1 MMAMVLATN
10 IKRSNT
16 LELLMYDNCEDV
28 LYSADFTLAG
38 EDSKLLFFWTFMK
51 DNSCKFY
58 QYCDKD
64 EKYFNIEDKL
74 CSCVILQTSSVQLAG
89 TVSSLTI
96 SRAT

>member
-38 EDSKLLFFWTFMK
+38 EDSKLLFFGHF
-51 DNSCKFY
+51 
-58 QYCDKD
+58 
-64 EKYFNIEDKL
+64 
-74 CSCVILQTSSVQLAG
+74 
-89 TVSSLTI
+89 
-96 SRAT
+96 